1 MAERN
6 LFTSLQRLFSTDI
19 LVRNVG
25 GDELKIADVNHIQS
39 TGKYQTN
46 SLLDRFSR
54 LYIYN
59 NKNIFNPNLNYQTLR
74 IQLYSF
80 HFGCIGR

>member
-59 NKNIFNPNLNYQTLR
+59 NKNIFNPNLNYQT
-74 IQLYSF
+74 QY
-80 HFGCIGR
+80 HY

>member
-59 NKNIFNPNLNYQTLR
+59 NKNIFNLSSPSFYLGANQR
-74 IQLYSF
+74 I
-80 HFGCIGR
+80 RN